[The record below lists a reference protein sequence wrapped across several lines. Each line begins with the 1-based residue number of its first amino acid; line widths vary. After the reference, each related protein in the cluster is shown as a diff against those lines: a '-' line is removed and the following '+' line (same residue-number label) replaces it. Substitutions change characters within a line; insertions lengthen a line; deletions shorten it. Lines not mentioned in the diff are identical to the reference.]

1 MEIKTNKK
9 LDGNKV
15 ELEIA
20 VSAEEFEAGI
30 EQAYR
35 KNKNSITV
43 PGFRKGKATRSM
55 IERMYGEGVFFE
67 DAVNATYGKAYDD
80 AVAQSGI
87 KPIEN
92 PAVEILT
99 LDKTGYTFKAT
110 VTVEPEVTL
119 SKYVGVEVT
128 KDAVKVSA
136 KEVNEEVEKL
146 RQKNS
151 RLVSVTDRAAKLEDT
166 VVIDYSGSVNG
177 EKFEGGTAE
186 KQNLKLGSGQF
197 IPGFEDQIVGKN
209 IGDEFD
215 VNVKFPE
222 EYHAPELAG
231 KDAVFA
237 VKLHE
242 IKVTEL
248 PELDD
253 EFVKDI
259 STEFDTLDALKADI
273 KKKLL
278 ESKEK
283 AADAKVEDDIIDAV
297 VDGMTV
303 DLPEVLVERQ
313 LDELCNEF
321 AYRLQAQ
328 GLDFKTYLQIT
339 GMTLETFRDGY
350 KDIATKRAKVRL
362 AVNKVAELE
371 GFTATAEEIE
381 AEYNKVAEG
390 YSMEVSQVKA
400 YIPESEI
407 VADLVNGKAIDF
419 VKANAVITSAKA
431 AKKAD
436 GEAAE
441 KKPAAKKTAKKA
453 E

>member
-1 MEIKTNKK
+1 MEIKENKK
-9 LDGNKV
+9 LEGNKV
-15 ELEIA
+15 ELEIV
-20 VSAEEFEAGI
+20 VSAEEFEEAV
-30 EQAYR
+30 QKAYN

-43 PGFRKGKATRSM
+43 PGFRKGKATRKM
-55 IERMYGEGVFFE
+55 IEKMYGEGVFYE
-67 DAVNATYGKAYDD
+67 DAVNDTYGKAYDD

-92 PAVEILT
+92 PSVEILS
-99 LDKTGYTFKAT
+99 LDKNGYTFKAT

-119 SKYVGVEVT
+119 SIYKGVEVT

-136 KEVNEEVEKL
+136 KEVNEELEKL
-146 RQKNS
+146 RQKNA
-151 RLVSVTDRAAKLEDT
+151 RLVGVTDRAAQLEDT

-177 EKFEGGTAE
+177 DKFDGGTAE
-186 KQNLKLGSGQF
+186 KQSLKLGSGQF
-197 IPGFEDQIVGKN
+197 IPGFEEQIVGKN

-222 EYHAPELAG
+222 EYHAAELAG

-248 PELDD
+248 PVLDD

-259 STEFDTLDALKADI
+259 SADFDTLDAYKADL
-273 KKKLL
+273 KKKLTA
-278 ESKEK
+278 SKEK
-283 AADAKVEDDIIDAV
+283 AADAKVEDDIIDAI
-297 VDGMTV
+297 VDGMQV
-303 DLPEVLVERQ
+303 DLPQVLVERQ

-321 AYRLQAQ
+321 AYRLQSQ

-339 GMTLETFRDGY
+339 GMSIESFRDGY

-362 AVNKVAELE
+362 AVNKIAELE
-371 GFTATAEEIE
+371 GFSASEEEIE
-381 AEYNKVAEG
+381 AEYAKVAEG
-390 YSMEVSQVKA
+390 YSMDVKQVKA
-400 YIPESEI
+400 YIPA
-407 VADLVNGKAIDF
+407 ADIAADIVNGKAIDF
-419 VKANAVITSAKA
+419 VKANAVISAPAKKTA

-436 GEAAE
+436 
-441 KKPAAKKTAKKA
+441 KA
-453 E
+453 EEKAE